1 DAAVMDHCTRAR
13 QQRLIRHVVE
23 RDDSF
28 GKRARQV
35 ALVTDEQHGA
45 TPQTLRCSNAFLIK
59 ITRDPHRRR
68 TQREDDRWRAIIQEV
83 LELDWNLDVVIA
95 VVKTEARDLGL
106 RRPVWLS
113 LAKQF

>member
-1 DAAVMDHCTRAR
+1 MRSGADAAVMDHRTCAR
-13 QQRLIRHVVE
+13 QQRLIRNVIE
-23 RDDSF
+23 RNDPF
-28 GKRARQV
+28 GKRAWQV

-45 TPQTLRCSNAFLIK
+45 AAETLCCSNAFLIK

-68 TQREDDRWRAIIQEV
+68 TEREDDRWRAIVQKV
-83 LELDWNLDVVIA
+83 FELHG
-95 VVKTEARDLGL
+95 DLGL